1 MPLDPAAAWD
11 FDPEEV
17 ATVSQ
22 LLAELEAA
30 NGAAAGPNPD
40 PPGRGGGPGWAHTAL
55 AAAVETF
62 RACFLDALAAADR
75 QALAARARES
85 AAAPTLAW

>member
-1 MPLDPAAAWD
+1 MCVPLDPAAVWD
-11 FDPEEV
+11 FDPDGV

-30 NGAAAGPNPD
+30 DGADPD
-40 PPGRGGGPGWAHTAL
+40 PAARAGPGWARTAL
-55 AAAVETF
+55 AGAVDTF

-75 QALAARARES
+75 QALGAKARES
-85 AAAPTLAW
+85 ASAPTLAW

>member
-1 MPLDPAAAWD
+1 MQVCVPLDPAAAWE

-30 NGAAAGPNPD
+30 NAAMAADPDPNPS
-40 PPGRGGGPGWAHTAL
+40 PGWARTAL
-55 AAAVETF
+55 AGAVATF

-75 QALAARARES
+75 QALAAKARES